1 MAAGEF
7 VVHKVIGIAKANFA
21 VAIVVHC
28 LFLFDDICANGHG
41 EVVRLPSEVCCAVV
55 IDVVVLER
63 RGCGCT
69 PTAQLAY
76 RAHAHG
82 QRQQR
87 LLESGGGIPAHQNK
101 W

>member
-7 VVHKVIGIAKANFA
+7 VVHKVVGIAKTNFA

-55 IDVVVLER
+55 IDVVVLE
-63 RGCGCT
+63 
-69 PTAQLAY
+69 
-76 RAHAHG
+76 
-82 QRQQR
+82 
-87 LLESGGGIPAHQNK
+87 GGVAGVRPQHS
-101 W
+101 